1 MKIININN
9 KIIENSPLK
18 DTTYTVIN
26 AINEA
31 KNYNEEDIVCISFEK
46 DTYLF
51 NKKYTHQEYHFVTNN
66 DHGIQDII
74 FAIKNMDNIII
85 EGNGSTFLFEGRISP
100 FFIDY
105 SKNIT
110 IRNLSIDYIRPMYS
124 EGTILK
130 ATKDSVQLKIDKNI
144 FPYEVKEDGHIE
156 FYGTNYFSDWAWG
169 MLEFDSITKAPKDNA
184 VDYFIKDKIYGKQIT
199 DDILE
204 ITYPFSQICSKNN
217 ILVIKHEQRFIQAIT
232 IDRSENINI
241 ENVTVYHCGA
251 MAITAQFS
259 KNIKI
264 NNTKVIRNKDKN
276 RVVSA
281 NADAVHCV
289 GCRGEII
296 ITNCIF
302 ENQMDDALNVHGN
315 YLLIDKVINNKTIL
329 AKIGHFQHFGIFEF
343 EKGSKIE
350 ISNRET
356 LLNETTLT
364 LESSE
369 IINNQ
374 YIILHFKE
382 EFDFDENINYC
393 LDNLD
398 NYPSLIFKNNL
409 VQKNRAR
416 GILLKTKGDV
426 LIEDNTIH
434 TLGAAFQICCDMNF
448 WFESGGSNNIIIRNN
463 TISGKR
469 THTWGAGLFDIK
481 QETISFIKNK
491 FIQNNIIIEN
501 NEIYLNEHLLIHG
514 NSIKNLSITNNIFHQ
529 TSNSQSVKA
538 KGILTKLDHIG
549 NLKFE
554 RNILKNS

>member
-1 MKIININN
+1 MKIININ
-9 KIIENSPLK
+9 KEVIENSPLK

-31 KNYNEEDIVCISFEK
+31 KKYNSERPVCISFEK
-46 DTYLF
+46 DIYIF
-51 NKKYTHQEYHFVTNN
+51 KKTFTSQKYHFVTNN
-66 DHGIQDII
+66 DHGIQDIV
-74 FAIKNMDNIII
+74 FAISNMENIII
-85 EGNGSTFLFEGRISP
+85 DGNDSTFIFEGRISP

-110 IRNLSIDYIRPMYS
+110 IKNLSIDYVRPMYS
-124 EGTILK
+124 EGIILK

-169 MLEFDSITKAPKDNA
+169 MLEFDSKTIAPKDNA
-184 VDYFIKDKIYGKQIT
+184 VDYFIKDKIYGKQISN
-199 DDILE
+199 DILE
-204 ITYPFSQICSKNN
+204 IEYPFSQICSKNN
-217 ILVIKHEQRFIQAIT
+217 ILVIKHEQRLIQAIT
-232 IDRSENINI
+232 IDRSEDINI

-251 MAITAQFS
+251 MAITVQFS
-259 KNIKI
+259 KNITI
-264 NNTKVIRNKDKN
+264 NKSKVIRNKEKN

-281 NADAVHCV
+281 NADAIHCV
-289 GCRGEII
+289 GCRGQIK
-296 ITNCIF
+296 ITNCTF

-315 YLLIDKVINNKTIL
+315 YLLIDKVLDNKTVL
-329 AKIGHFQHFGIFEF
+329 AKIGHFQHFGIFEYD
-343 EKGSKIE
+343 KGSKLE

-356 LLNETTLT
+356 LLKEAILT
-364 LESSE
+364 LEKSK
-369 IINNQ
+369 ILNNQ
-374 YIILHFKE
+374 YILLQFKE
-382 EFDFDENINYC
+382 NFDFDENIDYC

-416 GILLKTKGDV
+416 GILLKTKGDI
-426 LIEDNTIH
+426 LIENNVIH
-434 TLGAAFQICCDMNF
+434 SLGAAFQICCDMNF

-469 THTWGAGLFDIK
+469 TQTWGAGLFDIK
-481 QETISFIKNK
+481 QETNNFVDKR
-491 FIQNNIIIEN
+491 FIQNKIIIEN
-501 NEIYLNEHLLIHG
+501 NDIYLNKHLLIHG
-514 NSIKNLSITNNIFHQ
+514 NSIKELTITNNIFHQ
-529 TSNSQSVKA
+529 TSKDITIIK
-538 KGILTKLDHIG
+538 KGIQTKLDHIG